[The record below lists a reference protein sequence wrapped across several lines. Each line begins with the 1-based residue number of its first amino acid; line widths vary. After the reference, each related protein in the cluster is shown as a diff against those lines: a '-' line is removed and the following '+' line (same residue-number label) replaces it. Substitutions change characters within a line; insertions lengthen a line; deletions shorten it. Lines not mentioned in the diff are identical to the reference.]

1 MERKNFSAIIKRLL
15 SPHLYYSNFSTTRFR
30 IAISRWGSRGQLD
43 NWKMLDRGKIF
54 ISLGWISLGLSNAL
68 RFVNASREIPFNSL
82 VKIFQLWAI
91 SFGNRNIVSRE
102 GRMRE
107 REREETKKGKTVLIV
122 VCRINFSRRSLT
134 SPQGSRG
141 RDRWRRMQTKGM
153 NFKGC
158 WNMNCIAKI
167 RDDKSDPWLLNTSM
181 HFSFFFILISVD
193 KSYRFTWQLDLVTFL
208 FQFISSWI
216 LIFRVLLKFTRIVD
230 QKMIIGD
237 KICVGSPLLMNY

>member
-102 GRMRE
+102 GRMGE
-107 REREETKKGKTVLIV
+107 RERKRRNEEGENGLNRCLPDKFLATIV
-122 VCRINFSRRSLT
+122 NFASRISRQRS
-134 SPQGSRG
+134 
-141 RDRWRRMQTKGM
+141 MEK
-153 NFKGC
+153 NA
-158 WNMNCIAKI
+158 NE
-167 RDDKSDPWLLNTSM
+167 
-181 HFSFFFILISVD
+181 
-193 KSYRFTWQLDLVTFL
+193 
-208 FQFISSWI
+208 
-216 LIFRVLLKFTRIVD
+216 
-230 QKMIIGD
+230 GD
-237 KICVGSPLLMNY
+237 EF